1 VSSDDEI
8 FLYDAEPEQTAYRFA
23 DEDYLAHRWKVMIV
37 DDEKSVHQATKRVLS
52 DFHFE
57 GKKLKIISAFSKS
70 EAKALMR
77 QHPDTAIILLDVM
90 MDGEKAGL
98 EIASFIR
105 DELKNKYVRIIL
117 RTGQP
122 HEAPEAAVIREYDIN
137 DYKEKTELTAD
148 KLHTTIVSALRS
160 YRDIML
166 IESNKQALEIV
177 LISSATLIEA
187 PSMRKLA
194 TRVLS
199 EIIAIL
205 HLNPTKTRTNI
216 AGFIASKNSD
226 GKYYAIAATPEY
238 NTVLDQPVSDILPPA
253 DREQMGGQKENTY
266 INHFRS
272 KHGHEI
278 LICLKH
284 LDAIVDWEK
293 KLVAILMTNVTIAA
307 DNLYL
312 HSEIEET
319 QKEIIFTLGE
329 FSEARSKETSNHV
342 KRVAEYSKL
351 LALKYGLTEEEAEI
365 IRLASPM
372 HDVGKLGITDTI
384 LNKPDKLSPEEFE
397 IIKSHGTLGYEILKN
412 SSRRIL
418 QAGAIIALQ
427 HHERFD
433 GTGYP
438 HGLQKDSIH
447 IYGRITAIADVFDAL
462 GSDRVYK
469 KAWPLEQILAY
480 FKKEQGSHFDPT
492 LVEIFFAHLPEF
504 LQIRDELNDRF
515 CFSA

>member
-1 VSSDDEI
+1 M
-8 FLYDAEPEQTAYRFA
+8 L
-23 DEDYLAHRWKVMIV
+23 
-37 DDEKSVHQATKRVLS
+37 
-52 DFHFE
+52 
-57 GKKLKIISAFSKS
+57 
-70 EAKALMR
+70 
-77 QHPDTAIILLDVM
+77 
-90 MDGEKAGL
+90 DGEKAGL

-105 DELKNKYVRIIL
+105 DELKNKHMRIIL

-122 HEAPEAAVIREYDIN
+122 QEAPEATIIREYDIN
-137 DYKEKTELTAD
+137 DYKEKTELTAH
-148 KLHTTIVSALRS
+148 KLHTTIIAALRS

-177 LISSATLIEA
+177 LASSATLIEA
-187 PSMRKLA
+187 PSLQKLA
-194 TRVLS
+194 TRVLA
-199 EIIAIL
+199 EVIDIL
-205 HLNPTKTRTNI
+205 HLNPTKARTNI
-216 AGFIASKNSD
+216 AGFIASKNSA
-226 GKYYAIAATPEY
+226 GKYTAIAATPKY
-238 NTVLDQPVSDILPPA
+238 HTALDKPISHLLPPA
-253 DREQMGGQKENTY
+253 NTGQKGGLQENIY
-266 INHFRS
+266 INRFRS

-278 LICLKH
+278 LIYLEQ

-293 KLVAILMTNVTIAA
+293 KLVDILMTNVTIAA

-351 LALKYGLTEEEAEI
+351 LALKYGLPEEEAEI

-418 QAGAIIALQ
+418 QAGAVIALQ
-427 HHERFD
+427 HHEKFD

-438 HGLQKDSIH
+438 YGLQGDFIH

-480 FKKEQGSHFDPT
+480 FKKERGGHFDPA
-492 LVEIFFAHLPEF
+492 LVDIFFTHLPEF
-504 LQIRDELNDRF
+504 LQIREELNDRF

>member
-1 VSSDDEI
+1 MKPI
-8 FLYDAEPEQTAYRFA
+8 KHLYT
-23 DEDYLAHRWKVMIV
+23 
-37 DDEKSVHQATKRVLS
+37 T
-52 DFHFE
+52 
-57 GKKLKIISAFSKS
+57 IIS
-70 EAKALMR
+70 
-77 QHPDTAIILLDVM
+77 
-90 MDGEKAGL
+90 
-98 EIASFIR
+98 
-105 DELKNKYVRIIL
+105 
-117 RTGQP
+117 
-122 HEAPEAAVIREYDIN
+122 
-137 DYKEKTELTAD
+137 
-148 KLHTTIVSALRS
+148 LRS

-177 LISSATLIEA
+177 LASSATLIEA

-205 HLNPTKTRTNI
+205 HLNPTKTRANI
-216 AGFIASKNSD
+216 AGFIASKNTG
-226 GKYYAIAATPEY
+226 GKFSVIAATPEY
-238 NTVLDQPVSDILPPA
+238 KTALEQPVSHILPP
-253 DREQMGGQKENTY
+253 EVTEQKENSY

-272 KHGHEI
+272 KHGHEV
-278 LICLKH
+278 LIYLEH
-284 LDAIVDWEK
+284 LEAIVDWEK
-293 KLVAILMTNVTIAA
+293 KLVDILMTNVTIAA

-319 QKEIIFTLGE
+319 QKEIIFALGE

-438 HGLQKDSIH
+438 HGLQGDCIH

-469 KAWPLEQILAY
+469 KAWPLDQILAY
-480 FKKEQGSHFDPT
+480 FKKEKGGHFDPV
-492 LVEIFFAHLPEF
+492 LLDIFFTHLPEF
-504 LQIRDELNDRF
+504 LQIREELNDRF